1 MNAIQPLRPL
11 QPVETRR
18 VLQRRS
24 CRRRSEQFMAL
35 QTVAKLTVNVLLSA
49 VAVSALVKLLPYY
62 QSQQEKLQ
70 EIQTEVN
77 MTEGRV
83 DILRTAFSRYFDPQ
97 QAKSIMQDQ
106 SNRVDPGQRSVF
118 LVNKAVAVEQPAAS
132 R

>member
-11 QPVETRR
+11 QPVKPRR
-18 VLQRRS
+18 HHRR
-24 CRRRSEQFMAL
+24 CRRPYRFMAL
-35 QTVAKLTVNVLLSA
+35 QTTAKLTVNVLLSA
-49 VAVSALVKLLPYY
+49 AAVSALVKLLPYY
-62 QSQQEKLQ
+62 QSQQQKLQ

-83 DILRTAFSRYFDPQ
+83 DSLRTAFSRYFDPQ

-118 LVNKAVAVEQPAAS
+118 LVNKAVAIEQPAAS

>member
-11 QPVETRR
+11 QAVEPRR
-18 VLQRRS
+18 HRRS
-24 CRRRSEQFMAL
+24 CRRPYRFMAL
-35 QTVAKLTVNVLLSA
+35 QTTAKLTVNVLLSA
-49 VAVSALVKLLPYY
+49 AAVSALVKLLPYY

-83 DILRTAFSRYFDPQ
+83 DSLRTAFSRYFDPQ

-118 LVNKAVAVEQPAAS
+118 LVNKAVAIEQPAAS

>member
-1 MNAIQPLRPL
+1 MNAIQPSRPQL
-11 QPVETRR
+11 QTVKPRR
-18 VLQRRS
+18 VPQSRSSRRPY
-24 CRRRSEQFMAL
+24 RFMAL
-35 QTVAKLTVNVLLSA
+35 QTTAKLTVNVLLSA
-49 VAVSALVKLLPYY
+49 AAVSALVKLLPYY

-77 MTEGRV
+77 MTQGRV
-83 DILRTAFSRYFDPQ
+83 ASLRTEFSRYFDPQ

-118 LVNKAVAVEQPAAS
+118 LLNKAVAIEQPAAS